1 MKRFLI
7 PALAIPALFLAGLAL
22 PGCNTFSS
30 FDEPSS
36 DEEIVE
42 QALTDMDNGKC
53 DHAIKRF
60 QGRAANTLSD
70 NAAHTLGWAQLCA
83 GGATLTSV
91 AKSLF
96 SYSTTTNNTAIV
108 GTLANALIPQ
118 NTQKVQSFDDAIA
131 TFGNI
136 KDTNIRSVNIV
147 MARLVKI
154 AAVLAKSAINAGDTS
169 TVTRAD
175 VGPCAAGCTTC
186 GSGAAGEMS
195 DADATLVGSTIVT
208 AVSAQVPGMGSV
220 GDLTGKLGTT
230 FPSGSTAA
238 AYRCQVYLNLLSN

>member
-7 PALAIPALFLAGLAL
+7 PALAVPALLFAGLAL
-22 PGCNTFSS
+22 PGCNMFSS

-53 DHAIKRF
+53 DDAIKLF
-60 QGRAANTLSD
+60 QGRATNTLSD

-96 SYSTTTNNTAIV
+96 SYSTTSNNTAIL

-118 NTQKVQSFDDAIA
+118 SDLKIQSFDNAIA

-136 KDTNIRSVNIV
+136 KDGNIRSVNTV

-154 AAVLAKSAINAGDTS
+154 AAVLAKSAGNSGDSS
-169 TVTRAD
+169 TLTRAD
-175 VGPCAAGCTTC
+175 IGPCTAGCATC
-186 GSGAAGEMS
+186 AEGASAAMS
-195 DADATLVGSTIVT
+195 DTDAALVGTTIT
-208 AVSAQVPGMGSV
+208 NAVSAQVPGMGSV

-230 FPSGSTAA
+230 FPTGSADD
-238 AYRCQVYLNLLSN
+238 AYRCQIYLNLLSN